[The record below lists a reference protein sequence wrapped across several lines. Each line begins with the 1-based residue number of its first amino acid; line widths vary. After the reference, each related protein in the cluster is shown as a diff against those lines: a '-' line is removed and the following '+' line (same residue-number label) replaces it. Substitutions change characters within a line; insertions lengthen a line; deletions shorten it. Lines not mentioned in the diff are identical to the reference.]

1 METIMEIFIAI
12 LGGLVGGLVA
22 WLAGYF
28 LGIQQ
33 KRRDICIQYLIDAWR
48 LLEQASNRKDNKFKK
63 NIEVAVA
70 DIQLLGSTK
79 EQIDIAQRFAEKFDN
94 NETPDALELLIAL
107 RKALRKKLRLKQV
120 PDVFRFVRMQ

>member
-12 LGGLVGGLVA
+12 LGGLVA

-33 KRRDICIQYLIDAWR
+33 KRRDVCIQYLIDAWR
-48 LLEQASNRKDNKFKK
+48 LLEQASNRKDNIFSK
-63 NIEVAVA
+63 NIDIAVA
-70 DIQLLGSTK
+70 DIQLFGSK
-79 EQIDIAQRFAEKFDN
+79 EQIDLVQRFANKFAN
-94 NETPDALELLIAL
+94 NETPEVLELLIAL
-107 RKALRKKLRLKQV
+107 RKDLRKKLRLKQV